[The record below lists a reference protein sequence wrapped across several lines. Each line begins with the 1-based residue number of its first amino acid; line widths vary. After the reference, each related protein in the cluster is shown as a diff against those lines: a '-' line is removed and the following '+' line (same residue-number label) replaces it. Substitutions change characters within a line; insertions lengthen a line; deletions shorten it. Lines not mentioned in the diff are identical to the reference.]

1 MPSLSQPILRRVAL
15 LLAALGCYWVML
27 IYQLGA
33 QWSAYEQYN
42 YGWVVP
48 FLCLFLL
55 WERIK
60 NEDGRWKMEDGRG
73 EGRKRIGYPLSSI
86 LYLLAATWAVTRLL
100 HEANPIWRLTSWA
113 LALEVVG
120 LTLLVMRLVLGAG
133 RWLHFAFPV
142 CFFLVAVP
150 WPTPIEASL
159 TETLTSGNV
168 SFTTELVTFL
178 GIPALQKGNVIEVAT
193 GLVGVDD
200 ACSGIRSFQSTLMIA
215 LFFGELYR
223 LTVARR
229 LFSVLAGFL
238 FAFIFNIGRTALLV
252 YVASRDGI
260 PAMMKWHDPAGVVIL
275 VGCFVCVWLF
285 CQWMR
290 KTNSEFKNPPVVRNP
305 GEGGQSGIQNPKS
318 EIRSLPTALA
328 LGLGLWFVLTEVGM
342 ECWYRSHEVRATAAQ
357 SWSVGWPE
365 DRSAFRRIQ
374 LSHGVTKQL
383 SFDSGGQCAWEE
395 TSGEYWQLVYFR
407 WLPSR
412 SLYARVRSQMNKAHQ
427 PEHCLIASGMKLV
440 QNLGVGK
447 YQVGAVTLA
456 LRRYVFE
463 VDGRLLRVYYGQY
476 EDSSPPDSVASYRQD
491 TSARIGAALSGSRNY
506 GLRILE
512 LAVAGVADEAQAEA
526 AVQRQLA
533 GLIVLGRENVVPEK

>member
-1 MPSLSQPILRRVAL
+1 M
-15 LLAALGCYWVML
+15 
-27 IYQLGA
+27 
-33 QWSAYEQYN
+33 
-42 YGWVVP
+42 
-48 FLCLFLL
+48 
-55 WERIK
+55 
-60 NEDGRWKMEDGRG
+60 
-73 EGRKRIGYPLSSI
+73 
-86 LYLLAATWAVTRLL
+86 
-100 HEANPIWRLTSWA
+100 TSWA

-133 RWLHFAFPV
+133 RWLHFAFPI

-150 WPTPIEASL
+150 WPTPIEAGL

-229 LFSVLAGFL
+229 VFSVLAGFL
-238 FAFIFNIGRTALLV
+238 FAFVFNIGRTSLLV
-252 YVASRDGI
+252 YIASRDGI
-260 PAMMKWHDPAGVVIL
+260 PAMMKWHDPAGVIIL
-275 VGCFVCVWLF
+275 VGCFVCVWIF

-290 KTNSEFKNPPVVRNP
+290 KAKEEGRMKNEDHRLGVGVKC
-305 GEGGQSGIQNPKS
+305 GVQKS
-318 EIRSLPTALA
+318 EIRNLKSEIASLPIAFALC
-328 LGLGLWFVLTEVGM
+328 LGLWFVLTEVGI

-357 SWSVGWPE
+357 SWSVRQPV
-365 DRSAFRRIQ
+365 DRQSFKTIQ
-374 LSHGVTKQL
+374 LSHEVTKQL
-383 SFDSGGQCAWEE
+383 SFDGGGQCAWEE

-440 QNLGVGK
+440 QNLGVGS
-447 YQVGAVTLA
+447 YQVGTVTFA
-456 LRRYVFE
+456 LRKYVFE
-463 VDGRLLRVYYGQY
+463 ADGRLLRVYYGQY
-476 EDSSPPDSVASYRQD
+476 EDSSPPDSVASYRED
-491 TSARIGAALSGSRNY
+491 TASRIEAALSGSRNY

-512 LAVAGVADEAQAEA
+512 LAVAGVADEVQAEL

-533 GLIVLGRENVVPEK
+533 KLIVPGREDAVPEK